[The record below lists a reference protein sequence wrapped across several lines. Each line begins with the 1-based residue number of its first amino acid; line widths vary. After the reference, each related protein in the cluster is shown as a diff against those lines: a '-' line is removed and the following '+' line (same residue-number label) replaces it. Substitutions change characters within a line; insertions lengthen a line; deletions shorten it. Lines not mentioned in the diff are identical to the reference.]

1 MTSLIIFLKS
11 NITLESLVIAAAG
24 YLIVFTALVL
34 LFGLFS
40 MVPKLIALGKLKKR
54 VREGKPPV
62 LVEGEAISGEATA
75 AIAMALHLY
84 LDEIHDKES
93 GVLTIKRISK
103 TYSPWSSKIYAVRNQ
118 FNRL

>member
-1 MTSLIIFLKS
+1 MTPLIIFLKS
-11 NITLESLVIAAAG
+11 NINLESLVIAASG

-34 LFGLFS
+34 LFCFFS
-40 MVPKLIALGKLKKR
+40 VVPRLIALGKTRKR
-54 VREGKPPV
+54 ERQGKPPV
-62 LVEGEAISGEATA
+62 IVDGEAISGEATA
-75 AIAMALHLY
+75 AIAMAIHLY

-118 FNRL
+118 FNRM